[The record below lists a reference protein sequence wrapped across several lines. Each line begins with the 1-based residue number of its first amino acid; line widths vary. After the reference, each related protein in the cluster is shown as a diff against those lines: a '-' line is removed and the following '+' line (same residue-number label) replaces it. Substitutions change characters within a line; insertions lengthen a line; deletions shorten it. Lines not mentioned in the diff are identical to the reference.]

1 MKTAHGASGAKEVN
15 IHSLLLGELITW
27 LGSSFIWPLTSVYLK
42 DQLHVSL
49 TWVGVVLFFNCMA
62 NLVGSMIAGRLY
74 DRINPYPLIV
84 VGLACDAFVLF
95 LLAVFPGWPE
105 YWLWLTLAGFF
116 AGWDGALINSM
127 ATSIKKVPSKKV
139 FNLIYFAQNIGV
151 VTGTL
156 VVGYLYD
163 FSVIFLFILAG
174 ILYTLATVNAI
185 INYRPIVQYHKE
197 VIKNQVKAQKVK
209 VALPKANKL
218 MNWGLFLTLG
228 ITWLMYMNWESNLS
242 VYIVG
247 LGIPFHMYSLLWTV
261 NALIIVIVQAVL
273 THFEHIFK
281 STFQQVCFGI
291 LMFSLSFVTLV
302 FAREFYQFL
311 ISMIVLTLGEA
322 TAFPA
327 IPSYVNDLT
336 PIEVKGEYQGLT
348 IVASSAGR
356 AIGPL
361 IGGLIIDHFRY
372 IPFFIFAAIVIFF
385 CLVVLV
391 PMHTHIKPKI
401 KLFK

>member
-1 MKTAHGASGAKEVN
+1 MKTAHGASQVKEVN

-27 LGSSFIWPLTSVYLK
+27 LGSSFIWPLTSVYLNK
-42 DQLHVSL
+42 ELHVSL
-49 TWVGVVLFFNCMA
+49 AMIGVVLFFNCMA
-62 NLVGSMIAGRLY
+62 NMFGSMIAGRLY
-74 DRINPYPLIV
+74 DRMNPYPLV
-84 VGLACDAFVLF
+84 VAGLFLDAVVLF
-95 LLAVFPGWPE
+95 LLALFPGWPE

-127 ATSIKKVPSKKV
+127 ATSIKKIPSKKV

-156 VVGYLYD
+156 AVGYLYD
-163 FSVIFLFILAG
+163 FSVIFLFVLAA
-174 ILYTLATVNAI
+174 ILYLLATINAA
-185 INYRPIVQYHKE
+185 INYRPIIAYHKE
-197 VIKNQVKAQKVK
+197 LLKNKVK
-209 VALPKANKL
+209 KEKKKVKLPKANVL
-218 MNWGLFLTLG
+218 MNYGLFITLG

-242 VYIVG
+242 VYIVSFN
-247 LGIPFHMYSLLWTV
+247 IPFHMYSLLWTV
-261 NALIIVIVQAVL
+261 NALIIVIIQAVL
-273 THFEHIFK
+273 ARFEHIFK
-281 STFQQVCFGI
+281 TTFQQMVFGI
-291 LMFSLSFVTLV
+291 LMFSLSFVTLI
-302 FAREFYQFL
+302 FARDFSHFL
-311 ISMIVLTLGEA
+311 LSMVILTFGEA

-361 IGGLIIDHFRY
+361 IGGLIIDRFSY
-372 IPFFIFAAIVIFF
+372 IPFFIFAAIIIFL
-385 CLVVLV
+385 CLMILV
-391 PMHTHIKPKI
+391 PMHTRVKPKI